1 MAHKAPGKHFRQGMT
16 LIEAMRMFAD
26 NAAAEAWFVKVR
38 CATSRSPPATCST
51 CTSPSD
57 GSWAFP
63 PNARAPPPT
72 VPSAPRSPA
81 WSARPSSSPCSS
93 STRRSSCETTS
104 WKTLLSDKAG
114 AMRKIEPRSI
124 RNNPENPS
132 RIYVKDNSPGQTP
145 SRARTHQC
153 VHGLAPSATALI
165 PDAKAARRHPLFPA
179 RQRIGRRCGNS

>member
-1 MAHKAPGKHFRQGMT
+1 MASVDQQSIGYDRFG
-16 LIEAMRMFAD
+16 
-26 NAAAEAWFVKVR
+26 AELRKSGYVSLTTGNVLDMYKSIGWEL
-38 CATSRSPPATCST
+38 
-51 CTSPSD
+51 
-57 GSWAFP
+57 GLP

-81 WSARPSSSPCSS
+81 WSARPGSSPCSS
-93 STRRSSCETTS
+93 STKRSTCETTS

-179 RQRIGRRCGNS
+179 RQRIGGRCEYSNLSKII